1 VVSVVVTGCKC
12 SGVHYTYNQWFTL
25 TPLHLQS
32 VTNTDTTTLT
42 ISDLHWHHYTY
53 NQWFTLTPLHLQ
65 SVIYT
70 DTTTLTISDLHWHYY
85 TYNQWFTLTPLQ
97 CKLISTVTF
106 QFNRGGN
113 WYLTPLI
120 STVTFQFYLGGN
132 SWRKSDN
139 RRNHKHIMSHWQSLL
154 HHYTYNQWFTLTPL
168 HLQSVIYTD
177 TTTLTISDLH
187 WHYYTYNQW
196 FTLTPLHFS
205 WEFDFRFWWDVR
217 NVIKTVGDSWYVYG
231 FCGYLISSTNYINI
245 HCNISVLYWR

>member
-1 VVSVVVTGCKC
+1 MIYTDTTTLTISDLHWH
-12 SGVHYTYNQWFTL
+12 HYTYNQWFTL

-42 ISDLHWHHYTY
+42 ISDLHW
-53 NQWFTLTPLHLQ
+53 
-65 SVIYT
+65 
-70 DTTTLTISDLHWHYY
+70 
-85 TYNQWFTLTPLQ
+85 
-97 CKLISTVTF
+97 
-106 QFNRGGN
+106 
-113 WYLTPLI
+113 
-120 STVTFQFYLGGN
+120 
-132 SWRKSDN
+132 
-139 RRNHKHIMSHWQSLL
+139 

-231 FCGYLISSTNYINI
+231 FCGYLISSTNYRQDKTEMLQWKLMALNTNYR
-245 HCNISVLYWR
+245 HD